1 MPLSSP
7 DTRKHVHTRT
17 IECRGYERED
27 GLWDIEGHLVDV
39 KTYGFE
45 KRDLKRVEAGEPV
58 HEMWLRLT
66 IDGDMEIHGAE
77 AATDHAP
84 TSLCSVVTPTFAGLK
99 GIRIGPGWRRKAHAV
114 VGGVKGCTHL
124 VELLGPLATVAYQT
138 LWPSKARR
146 HGGDAETSPPFLDTC
161 YAYASDGELV
171 KEQWPK
177 AYTGTATR

>member
-1 MPLSSP
+1 MPLSP
-7 DTRKHVHTRT
+7 PAARRHVHTRT

-45 KRDLKRVEAGEPV
+45 KRDHVRVEAGEPV

-66 IDGDMEIHGAE
+66 IDDDLEIHGAE
-77 AATDHAP
+77 AVTDHAP
-84 TSLCSVVTPTFAGLK
+84 TSLCGAITANFSGLV
-99 GIRIGPGWRRKAHAV
+99 GIRIGPGWRRKAHEV

-138 LWPSKARR
+138 LWPLKSMRAGKV
-146 HGGDAETSPPFLDTC
+146 DSPPFLDTC

-171 KEQWPK
+171 KKRWPK
-177 AYTGTATR
+177 AYTGTDG

>member
-7 DTRKHVHTRT
+7 DARKHVHTRT

-45 KRDLKRVEAGEPV
+45 KRDRERVEAGEPV

-66 IDGDMEIHGAE
+66 IDDDMEIHGAE

-84 TSLCSVVTPTFAGLK
+84 TSLCGVVTPTFAGLK
-99 GIRIGPGWRRKAHAV
+99 GIKIGPGWRRKAHAV

-146 HGGDAETSPPFLDTC
+146 RGGDAETSPPFLDTC

-171 KEQWPK
+171 KERWPK
-177 AYTGTATR
+177 AYTGTDSR